1 MLSVIFD
8 EQLEYRVLTLQL
20 LSSFASTQP
29 LRPLTSSRAQSAGLL
44 ARASDRRRHRAAA
57 QRDRQDCQAALV
69 SQGIVDV
76 DADADVRYSG
86 VGLCFLLTRGR
97 YMCVVCVLDVC
108 HWLCVCQSLVLF
120 FAR

>member
-8 EQLEYRVLTLQL
+8 EQFGISCSQPPTAVLVRLPPPTLIPVL
-20 LSSFASTQP
+20 L
-29 LRPLTSSRAQSAGLL
+29 QSAGLL

-76 DADADVRYSG
+76 IA
-86 VGLCFLLTRGR
+86 
-97 YMCVVCVLDVC
+97 
-108 HWLCVCQSLVLF
+108 Q
-120 FAR
+120 